1 MTTPYDLLGQYPDRT
16 RPWVTHYDGPDSR
29 IELSVASTANAVAK
43 AASMLRDGLGLEPG
57 AVVSVDLPRHW
68 QLPIWVLAAL
78 SVGATVGR
86 DLAAGQQAAG
96 QRSAGQ
102 QAAGDP
108 VGRVDVRIV
117 GPQGVAAIA
126 AGGDPG
132 ADEVLACSCDAFG
145 LPVPGGVPAG
155 VIDVVEVRGHP
166 DQFSAEPKAG
176 GRAVLLVRGAPVR
189 WADGARAAGR
199 QPGARLWVDEDTP
212 ESVLLHAVAVEPLLD
227 GGSVVIG
234 TGLDADRAARIR
246 ATEAVTS
253 RAGQ

>member
-1 MTTPYDLLGQYPDRT
+1 VTTPYDLLGQYPDRT

-68 QLPIWVLAAL
+68 QLPVWVIAAL

-86 DLAAGQQAAG
+86 DLRARDRAGGGPAG
-96 QRSAGQ
+96 PI
-102 QAAGDP
+102 DM
-108 VGRVDVRIV
+108 RIV

-132 ADEVLACSCDAFG
+132 AEEVLACSCDAFG

-155 VIDVVEVRGHP
+155 VIDVVEVRAHP
-166 DQFSAEPKAG
+166 DQFSAEPDAG
-176 GRAVLLVRGAPVR
+176 RRAALLVRGAPVR
-189 WADGARAAGR
+189 WADCARTAGR
-199 QPGARLWVDEDTP
+199 QPGARLWVDEDTA
-212 ESVLLHAVAVEPLLD
+212 ESVLLHAVAVEPLLG

-234 TGLDADRAARIR
+234 TGLDAERAARIR
-246 ATEAVTS
+246 ATEAVTG